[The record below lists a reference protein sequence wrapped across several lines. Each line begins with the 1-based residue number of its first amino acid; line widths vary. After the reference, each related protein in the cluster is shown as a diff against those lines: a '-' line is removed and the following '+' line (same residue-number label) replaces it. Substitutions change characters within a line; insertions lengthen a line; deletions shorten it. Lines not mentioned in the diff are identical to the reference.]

1 VRDPTR
7 RLDLPELPV
16 ATGKDR
22 PMSETPKTEPK
33 WPPSEK
39 FYAAFRKACEGHK
52 EHVRKGS
59 DIPYI
64 GHLLGVASAV
74 IEAGGCEDQAIA
86 AFLHDMVEDT
96 DVSVAEIKI
105 EFGET
110 VSEIVDACTD
120 ATKAEKDAE
129 KKELTDATQK
139 VKNNRWWA
147 RKKKYID
154 ELSKK
159 TMDDTSVLVALAD
172 KTYNAENT
180 AADLRDKNK
189 NERKKVWSKFNV
201 GEKLQRKW
209 YRGLLKAFKKNKTYD
224 KFSQPLFNRFEAA
237 VNEIFPNKK

>member
-22 PMSETPKTEPK
+22 PMSETPKILPK
-33 WPPSEK
+33 WQPSEK

-96 DVSVAEIKI
+96 DVTVGEIEI
-105 EFGET
+105 EFDKE
-110 VSEIVDACTD
+110 VAKIVDACTD

-129 KKELTDATQK
+129 KEALKNASQE
-139 VKNNRWWA
+139 VKDEHWWA
-147 RKKKYID
+147 RKNKYL
-154 ELSKK
+154 EKLKKK
-159 TMDDTSVLVALAD
+159 TMKDSSVLVALAD

-180 AADLRDKNK
+180 AADLRGKNDD
-189 NERKKVWSKFNV
+189 ERIVIWSKFNAD
-201 GEKLQRKW
+201 ETLQKAW
-209 YRGLLKAFKKNKTYD
+209 YQGLLEAFKENKSYD

>member
-22 PMSETPKTEPK
+22 PMSETPKIKPK
-33 WPPSEK
+33 WKPSSK
-39 FYAAFRKACEGHK
+39 FYKAFEMACEGHK
-52 EHVRKGS
+52 GHVRKGS
-59 DIPYI
+59 NIPYI

-74 IEAGGCEDQAIA
+74 IEAGGTENQTIA

-96 DVSVAEIKI
+96 STSVKQIDKK
-105 EFGET
+105 FGKT
-110 VSEIVDACTD
+110 VAKIVDACTD

-129 KKELTDATQK
+129 KKAQED
-139 VKNNRWWA
+139 KNKADEWWA
-147 RKKKYID
+147 RKSKYL
-154 ELSKK
+154 EKLKKK
-159 TMDDTSVLVALAD
+159 TMKDPSVLVALAD

-180 AADLRDKNK
+180 AADLRGKNSK
-189 NERKKVWSKFNV
+189 DRKKVWSKFNV

-237 VNEIFPNKK
+237 VSEIFLNNK

>member
-1 VRDPTR
+1 
-7 RLDLPELPV
+7 
-16 ATGKDR
+16 
-22 PMSETPKTEPK
+22 MSETPKTEPK
-33 WPPSEK
+33 WQPSEK
-39 FYAAFRKACEGHK
+39 FYIGFRKACEGHK
-52 EHVRKGS
+52 LGTRKGS

-74 IEAGGCEDQAIA
+74 IEAGGSEKQAIA

-110 VSEIVDACTD
+110 VSDIVDACTD

-129 KKELTDATQK
+129 KKELADATQK
-139 VKNNRWWA
+139 EKNNRWWA
-147 RKKKYID
+147 RKSKYID

-159 TMDDTSVLVALAD
+159 TMDDPSVLVALAD

-180 AADLRDKNK
+180 AADLRGKNPD
-189 NERKKVWSKFNV
+189 ERTIIWSKFNV
-201 GEKLQRKW
+201 GGELQRDW
-209 YRGLLKAFKKNKTYD
+209 YLGLLEAFKENKTYD